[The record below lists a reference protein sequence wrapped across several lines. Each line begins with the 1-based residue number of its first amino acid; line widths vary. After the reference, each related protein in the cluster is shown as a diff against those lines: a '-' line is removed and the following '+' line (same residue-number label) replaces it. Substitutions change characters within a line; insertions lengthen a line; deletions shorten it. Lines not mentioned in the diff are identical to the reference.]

1 MLIQAVCSIK
11 AIMAGVANTS
21 RSPLPWALAQFSYRN
36 QIKTVQQVLEA
47 VMEQIAVQSV

>member
-1 MLIQAVCSIK
+1 VPKEQQSVIRK
-11 AIMAGVANTS
+11 
-21 RSPLPWALAQFSYRN
+21 RALAQFSYRN